1 MELQVKGRNLPVT
14 DALFDHAERKLGRLA
29 RIFPDDATRVELEL
43 SVERNP
49 KIERSQIAEITV
61 HSKGPLLRA
70 REDADDM
77 YLAIDGAARKL
88 ERQADRYRS
97 RRRDLHR
104 GERARSDAVEE
115 AAEAAM
121 LAEAD
126 DPARSAGAGE
136 PAPRLVKEKRFPMQ
150 PMDPGDAAL
159 QMELLDHGFFVFRN
173 VHTGLI
179 NVVYRRRDGDYGLIV
194 PDD

>member
-1 MELQVKGRNLPVT
+1 MQLQVKGRNLPVT

-29 RIFPDDATRVELEL
+29 RIFPGDATRVELEL

-61 HSKGPLLRA
+61 RTKGPLLRA
-70 REDADDM
+70 REGADDM
-77 YLAIDGAARKL
+77 YVAIDGATRKL
-88 ERQADRYRS
+88 ERQAGRYRS

-115 AAEAAM
+115 VAEAAL
-121 LAEAD
+121 LAEAEAVKGETAD
-126 DPARSAGAGE
+126 E
-136 PAPRLVKEKRFPMQ
+136 PAPRLVKEKRFQMQ
-150 PMDPGDAAL
+150 PMEPGDAAL
-159 QMELLDHGFFVFRN
+159 HMDLVDHDFYVFRN
-173 VHTGLI
+173 AQSGVV

-194 PDD
+194 PDE